1 MSCSPFDLNDY
12 FLKELP
18 EPERRE
24 VESHVRECRPCRE
37 ELERLRLTEASLFAL
52 REEEIPQRIAF
63 VSDKVFE
70 PTPWRRW
77 WAAFWGSAAR
87 LAFASSAMLSV
98 AILVF
103 ALTRGPAP
111 RPAMTAASVS
121 AADVQVQ
128 IQAAVDK
135 AVRESEA
142 RQAERWEKTEKM
154 VADLLNQQR
163 DDKLKLAS
171 AEESFNYQS
180 HRLESVAAERYRQS
194 SAGGPQ

>member
-18 EPERRE
+18 DQERRE
-24 VESHVRECRPCRE
+24 VESHVRECRQCCE

-77 WAAFWGSAAR
+77 WGAFWGSAAR

-103 ALTRGPAP
+103 ALTRGPAQ
-111 RPAMTAASVS
+111 RPVTTAAS
-121 AADVQVQ
+121 AAPADVQAQ

-135 AVRESEA
+135 AVHESEA
-142 RQAERWEKTEKM
+142 RQSERWEKTEKM

-163 DDKLKLAS
+163 DDNKKLAL
-171 AEESFNYQS
+171 ADESFNYLT
-180 HRLESVAAERYRQS
+180 HRLESNAAERYRQS